1 MVGLLTD
8 DGLPGQLAGR
18 IADGLPARLARDL
31 GEETDWRVEHETQS
45 LPLNE
50 ETTWRVEHETQS
62 LPLNEEGDIPML
74 DLAQQ
79 RRVEHGWD
87 LLVLITDLPRRAGTV
102 PIASDYHGVA
112 MVSLPALGALRL
124 RGRASRLVVHLV
136 RHLVAHRSEKE
147 ADPPRG
153 VLDRLRELV
162 APTRH
167 IRGRGAADEH
177 LALVGVRG
185 RLRLL
190 AGMIRDNRPW
200 RLVPNLAGATAAAA
214 ATAAYGIITTS
225 FWKLAEALPALRLAG
240 ITVLAIVVM
249 AGWLVVHNHLW
260 DSPSE
265 HLDRR
270 KALLY
275 NASTVLTLSIGVAC
289 MYVILFVL
297 ALVASVVLIEGVY
310 FGQVLGHPAGPASYF
325 KLVWLSASVGIV
337 AGAVGSSVE
346 DEERVRRATYSRRE
360 RERQQRNRERAD
372 EAESGGDD

>member
-1 MVGLLTD
+1 MTAQRAPEALVVGLLTD

-18 IADGLPARLARDL
+18 IADDLPARLARDL
-31 GEETDWRVEHETQS
+31 G
-45 LPLNE
+45 E

-74 DLAQQ
+74 DLAQE
-79 RRVEHGWD
+79 RRAEHGWD

-102 PIASDYHGVA
+102 PIASDYNGDHGVA

-124 RGRASRLVVHLV
+124 HGRASRLVVHLV
-136 RHLVAHRSEKE
+136 RHLVAHRSAKE

-153 VLDRLRELV
+153 FLDRLRELV

-249 AGWLVVHNHLW
+249 AGWLMVHNHLW
-260 DSPSE
+260 DSPSG

-270 KALLY
+270 KAVLY
-275 NASTVLTLSIGVAC
+275 NASTALTLSIGVAC
-289 MYVILFVL
+289 MYAILFVL
-297 ALVASVVLIEGVY
+297 ALVASIVLIEGTY
-310 FGQVLGHPAGPASYF
+310 FGQVLGHPAGPASYL
-325 KLVWLSASVGIV
+325 KLVWLATSVGIV
-337 AGAVGSSVE
+337 AGALGSNLE
-346 DEERVRRATYSRRE
+346 DEDRVRRATYSRRE
-360 RERQQRNRERAD
+360 RERQQRNRERAG
-372 EAESGGDD
+372 EADNGDDD

>member
-1 MVGLLTD
+1 MSAQRAPEALVVGLLAD

-18 IADGLPARLARDL
+18 IADDLPARLARDL
-31 GEETDWRVEHETQS
+31 G
-45 LPLNE
+45 E

-74 DLAQQ
+74 ALAEE
-79 RRVEHGWD
+79 RRAEHGWD

-102 PIASDYHGVA
+102 PIASDYNGDHGVA

-124 RGRASRLVVHLV
+124 RGRASRLVIHLL
-136 RHLVAHRSEKE
+136 RHLVAHRAEKE

-153 VLDRLRELV
+153 ILDRLRELV

-185 RLRLL
+185 RVRLL

-249 AGWLVVHNHLW
+249 SGWLMVHNHLW
-260 DSPSE
+260 DSPSGHSE
-265 HLDRR
+265 RQ

-275 NASTVLTLSIGVAC
+275 NASTALTLSIGVAC
-289 MYVILFVL
+289 MYAILFVL
-297 ALVASVVLIEGVY
+297 ALVASIVLIEGSY
-310 FGQVLGHPAGPASYF
+310 FGQVLGHPAGPASYL
-325 KLVWLSASVGIV
+325 KLVWLSTSVGIV

-346 DEERVRRATYSRRE
+346 DEDRVRRATYSRRE
-360 RERQQRNRERAD
+360 RERQQRNRERAE
-372 EAESGGDD
+372 EAENGGD

>member
-1 MVGLLTD
+1 MSAQRAPEALVVGLLAD

-18 IADGLPARLARDL
+18 IADDLPARLARDL
-31 GEETDWRVEHETQS
+31 G
-45 LPLNE
+45 E

-74 DLAQQ
+74 ALAEE
-79 RRVEHGWD
+79 RRAEHGWD

-102 PIASDYHGVA
+102 PIASDYNGDHGVA

-124 RGRASRLVVHLV
+124 RGRASRLVIHLV
-136 RHLVAHRSEKE
+136 RHLVAHRAEKE

-153 VLDRLRELV
+153 ILDRLRDLV

-167 IRGRGAADEH
+167 IRGRGTADEH

-249 AGWLVVHNHLW
+249 SGWLMVHNHLW
-260 DSPSE
+260 DSPSGHAE
-265 HLDRR
+265 RQ

-275 NASTVLTLSIGVAC
+275 NASTALTLSIGVAC
-289 MYVILFVL
+289 MYAILFVL
-297 ALVASVVLIEGVY
+297 ALVASIVLIEGSY
-310 FGQVLGHPAGPASYF
+310 FGQVLGHPAGPASYL
-325 KLVWLSASVGIV
+325 KLVWLSTSVGIV

-346 DEERVRRATYSRRE
+346 DEDRVRRATYSRRE
-360 RERQQRNRERAD
+360 RERQQRNRERA
-372 EAESGGDD
+372 EVAENGGD

>member
-1 MVGLLTD
+1 MTAQRAPEALVVGLLTD

-18 IADGLPARLARDL
+18 IADDLPARLARDL
-31 GEETDWRVEHETQS
+31 GEETA
-45 LPLNE
+45 
-50 ETTWRVEHETQS
+50 WRVEHETQS

-74 DLAQQ
+74 ALAQE
-79 RRVEHGWD
+79 RRAEHGWD

-102 PIASDYHGVA
+102 PIASDYNGDHGVA

-124 RGRASRLVVHLV
+124 RGRASRLVIHLV
-136 RHLVAHRSEKE
+136 RHLVAHRSAKE

-167 IRGRGAADEH
+167 IHGRGAADEH

-225 FWKLAEALPALRLAG
+225 FWKLAEALPSLRLAG

-249 AGWLVVHNHLW
+249 AGWLMVHNHLW
-260 DSPSE
+260 DSPSG

-270 KALLY
+270 KAMLY
-275 NASTVLTLSIGVAC
+275 NASTALTLSIGVAC
-289 MYVILFVL
+289 MYAILFGL
-297 ALVASVVLIEGVY
+297 ALVASIVLVEGTY
-310 FGQVLGHPAGPASYF
+310 FGEVLGHPAGPASYL
-325 KLVWLSASVGIV
+325 KLVWLATSVGIV

-360 RERQQRNRERAD
+360 RERQQRNRERAE
-372 EAESGGDD
+372 EAENDGDD

>member
-1 MVGLLTD
+1 MTAQRAPEALVVGLLTD
-8 DGLPGQLAGR
+8 DGLPGQLARR

-31 GEETDWRVEHETQS
+31 GEETA
-45 LPLNE
+45 
-50 ETTWRVEHETQS
+50 WRVEHETQS

-74 DLAQQ
+74 ALAQE
-79 RRVEHGWD
+79 RRAEHGWD

-102 PIASDYHGVA
+102 PIASDYNGDHGVA

-124 RGRASRLVVHLV
+124 RGRASRLVIHLV
-136 RHLVAHRSEKE
+136 RHLVAHRSAKE

-167 IRGRGAADEH
+167 IHGRGAADEH

-225 FWKLAEALPALRLAG
+225 FWKLAEALPSLRLAG

-249 AGWLVVHNHLW
+249 AGWLMVHNHLW
-260 DSPSE
+260 DSPSG

-275 NASTVLTLSIGVAC
+275 NASTALTLSIGVAC
-289 MYVILFVL
+289 MYAILFVL
-297 ALVASVVLIEGVY
+297 ALVASIVLLEGTY
-310 FGQVLGHPAGPASYF
+310 FGEVLGHPAGPASYL
-325 KLVWLSASVGIV
+325 KLVWLATSVGIV

-360 RERQQRNRERAD
+360 RERQQRNRERAE
-372 EAESGGDD
+372 EAETGGDD

>member
-1 MVGLLTD
+1 MTAQRAPEALVVGLLTD

-18 IADGLPARLARDL
+18 IADDLPARLARDL
-31 GEETDWRVEHETQS
+31 G
-45 LPLNE
+45 E

-74 DLAQQ
+74 ALAEE
-79 RRVEHGWD
+79 RRAEHGWD

-102 PIASDYHGVA
+102 PIASDYNGDHGVA

-124 RGRASRLVVHLV
+124 RGRASRLVIHLL
-136 RHLVAHRSEKE
+136 RHLVAHRAEKE

-153 VLDRLRELV
+153 ILDRLRELV

-249 AGWLVVHNHLW
+249 SGWLMVHNHLW
-260 DSPSE
+260 DSPSGHSE
-265 HLDRR
+265 RQ

-275 NASTVLTLSIGVAC
+275 NASTALTLSVGVAC
-289 MYVILFVL
+289 MYAILFVL
-297 ALVASVVLIEGVY
+297 ALVASIVLIEGSY
-310 FGQVLGHPAGPASYF
+310 FGQVLGHPAGPASYL
-325 KLVWLSASVGIV
+325 KLVWLSTSVGIV

-346 DEERVRRATYSRRE
+346 DEDRVRRATYSRRE
-360 RERQQRNRERAD
+360 RERQQRNRERA
-372 EAESGGDD
+372 EETENGGDD

>member
-1 MVGLLTD
+1 MTAQRAPEALVVGLLTD

-31 GEETDWRVEHETQS
+31 GEET
-45 LPLNE
+45 
-50 ETTWRVEHETQS
+50 TWRVEHETQS
-62 LPLNEEGDIPML
+62 LPLNDEGDIPML
-74 DLAQQ
+74 DLAQE
-79 RRVEHGWD
+79 RRAAHGWD

-102 PIASDYHGVA
+102 PIASDYNADHGVA

-124 RGRASRLVVHLV
+124 RGRVSRLVVHLV
-136 RHLVAHRSEKE
+136 RHLVAHRSAKE

-153 VLDRLRELV
+153 MLDRLRELV

-167 IRGRGAADEH
+167 MRGRGAADEH

-200 RLVPNLAGATAAAA
+200 RLVPNLAGAAAAAA

-225 FWKLAEALPALRLAG
+225 FWKLAEALPGLRLAG

-249 AGWLVVHNHLW
+249 AGWLMVHNRLW
-260 DSPSE
+260 DSPSG

-297 ALVASVVLIEGVY
+297 ALVASVVLVEGTY
-310 FGQVLGHPAGPASYF
+310 FGEVLGHPAGPVSYL
-325 KLVWLSASVGIV
+325 KLVWLATSVGIV

-360 RERQQRNRERAD
+360 RERQQRNRERAE
-372 EAESGGDD
+372 EAETGGD

>member
-1 MVGLLTD
+1 MTAQRAPEALVVGLLTD

-18 IADGLPARLARDL
+18 IADDLPARLARDL
-31 GEETDWRVEHETQS
+31 G
-45 LPLNE
+45 E

-74 DLAQQ
+74 ALAEE
-79 RRVEHGWD
+79 RRAEHGWD

-102 PIASDYHGVA
+102 PIASDYNGDHGVA

-124 RGRASRLVVHLV
+124 RGRASRLVIHLL
-136 RHLVAHRSEKE
+136 RHLVAHRAEKE

-153 VLDRLRELV
+153 ILDRLRELV

-249 AGWLVVHNHLW
+249 SGWLMVHNRLW
-260 DSPSE
+260 DSPSG
-265 HLDRR
+265 HLERR

-275 NASTVLTLSIGVAC
+275 NTSTALTLSIGVAC
-289 MYVILFVL
+289 MYAILFALSLL
-297 ALVASVVLIEGVY
+297 ASIVLIEGTY
-310 FGQVLGHPAGPASYF
+310 FGQVLGHPAGPASYL
-325 KLVWLSASVGIV
+325 KLVWLSTSVGIV
-337 AGAVGSSVE
+337 AGAVGSSLE

-360 RERQQRNRERAD
+360 RERQQRTRERAE
-372 EAESGGDD
+372 EAESRGDD

>member
-1 MVGLLTD
+1 MTAQRAPEALVVGLLTD

-18 IADGLPARLARDL
+18 IADGLPARLSRDL
-31 GEETDWRVEHETQS
+31 GEGTD
-45 LPLNE
+45 
-50 ETTWRVEHETQS
+50 WRVEHETQS

-74 DLAQQ
+74 DLARQ
-79 RRVEHGWD
+79 RRAEHGWD
-87 LLVLITDLPRRAGTV
+87 LLVLVTDLPRRAGTV
-102 PIASDYHGVA
+102 PIASDYNVDHGVA

-124 RGRASRLVVHLV
+124 RGRVSRLVVHLV
-136 RHLVAHRSEKE
+136 RHLVARRTAKE

-153 VLDRLRELV
+153 MLERLRELV

-167 IRGRGAADEH
+167 IRGRGPADEH
-177 LALVGVRG
+177 LALVGLRG
-185 RLRLL
+185 RVRLL

-249 AGWLVVHNHLW
+249 AGWLMVHNHLW
-260 DSPSE
+260 DSPSG

-275 NASTVLTLSIGVAC
+275 NASTALTLSIGVAC
-289 MYVILFVL
+289 MYAILFGL
-297 ALVASVVLIEGVY
+297 ALVASIVLVEGTY
-310 FGQVLGHPAGPASYF
+310 FGQVLGHPAGPGSYL
-325 KLVWLSASVGIV
+325 KLVWLATSVGIV

-346 DEERVRRATYSRRE
+346 DEDRVRRATYGRRE
-360 RERQQRNRERAD
+360 QERQQRNRERAE
-372 EAESGGDD
+372 EAENDHG

>member
-1 MVGLLTD
+1 MTGQRAPEALVVGLLTD
-8 DGLPGQLAGR
+8 DGFPRQLAGR
-18 IADGLPARLARDL
+18 IAEGLPDRLARDL
-31 GEETDWRVEHETQS
+31 GEETTWHIERETQA
-45 LPLNE
+45 
-50 ETTWRVEHETQS
+50 

-74 DLAQQ
+74 DLARQ
-79 RRVEHGWD
+79 RRAEHGWD

-102 PIASDYHGVA
+102 PIASDYNADHGVA

-124 RGRASRLVVHLV
+124 RGRVSRLIVHLV
-136 RHLVAHRSEKE
+136 RHLVAHRAAKE

-153 VLDRLRELV
+153 VLDRLREFV

-185 RLRLL
+185 RVRLL

-249 AGWLVVHNHLW
+249 SSWLMVHNHLW
-260 DSPSE
+260 DSPSG
-265 HLDRR
+265 HLERR

-275 NASTVLTLSIGVAC
+275 NASTALTLSIGVAC
-289 MYVILFVL
+289 MYAILFVL
-297 ALVASVVLIEGVY
+297 ALLASIVLIEGTY
-310 FGQVLGHPAGPASYF
+310 FGQVLGHPAGPASYL
-325 KLVWLSASVGIV
+325 KLVWLSSSVGIV
-337 AGAVGSSVE
+337 AGAMGSSLE

-360 RERQQRNRERAD
+360 RERQQRNRERAE

>member
-1 MVGLLTD
+1 MTAQRAPEALVVGLLTD

-18 IADGLPARLARDL
+18 IADDLPARLARDL
-31 GEETDWRVEHETQS
+31 GEETS
-45 LPLNE
+45 
-50 ETTWRVEHETQS
+50 WRVEHETQS

-74 DLAQQ
+74 ALAEE
-79 RRVEHGWD
+79 RRAEHGWD

-102 PIASDYHGVA
+102 PIASDYNGDHGVA

-124 RGRASRLVVHLV
+124 RGRASRLVIHLV

-153 VLDRLRELV
+153 ILDRLRELV
-162 APTRH
+162 TPTRH

-249 AGWLVVHNHLW
+249 SGWLMVHNHLW
-260 DSPSE
+260 DSPSGHSE
-265 HLDRR
+265 RQ

-275 NASTVLTLSIGVAC
+275 NASTALTLSIGVAC
-289 MYVILFVL
+289 MYAILFVL
-297 ALVASVVLIEGVY
+297 ALVASIVLIEGSY
-310 FGQVLGHPAGPASYF
+310 FGEVLGHPAGPASYL
-325 KLVWLSASVGIV
+325 KLVWLSTSVGIV

-346 DEERVRRATYSRRE
+346 DEDRVRRATYSRRE
-360 RERQQRNRERAD
+360 RERQQRNRERAE
-372 EAESGGDD
+372 EAESGDD

>member
-1 MVGLLTD
+1 MTAQRAPEALVVGLLTD

-31 GEETDWRVEHETQS
+31 GEET
-45 LPLNE
+45 
-50 ETTWRVEHETQS
+50 TWRVEHETQS

-74 DLAQQ
+74 VLAEE
-79 RRVEHGWD
+79 RRAEHGWD

-102 PIASDYHGVA
+102 PIASDYNTDHGVA

-124 RGRASRLVVHLV
+124 RHRVRRLIVHLV
-136 RHLVAHRSEKE
+136 RHLVARRAAKE
-147 ADPPRG
+147 ADPPREI
-153 VLDRLRELV
+153 LDRLRELL

-249 AGWLVVHNHLW
+249 SGWLMVHNHLW
-260 DSPSE
+260 DSPSG
-265 HLDRR
+265 HLERR

-275 NASTVLTLSIGVAC
+275 NASTALTLSIGVAC
-289 MYVILFVL
+289 MYAILFVL
-297 ALVASVVLIEGVY
+297 ALLASIVLIEGTY
-310 FGQVLGHPAGPASYF
+310 LGQVLGHPAGPASYL
-325 KLVWLSASVGIV
+325 KLVWLSTSVGIV
-337 AGAVGSSVE
+337 AGAVGSSLE

-360 RERQQRNRERAD
+360 RERQLRSRERAE
-372 EAESGGDD
+372 EAESGGAG